1 MFVSLYC
8 WAVIEFVF
16 FVQISE
22 TVRFVYGP
30 LPPFLCHLHIYFR
43 GSIVYIMLMYKNAS
57 VLTKYAFIFC
67 LKNPAAFNNEF
78 WCQIILIWVHIF
90 SLLFRGIEDWISPKT
105 SINYYICIGKKPQLT
120 GQPNFNGIIELFT
133 IVVHIFVF
141 TRIYLF
147 KRNGNERKNMT
158 VNKIFTVKD
167 VEKR

>member
-1 MFVSLYC
+1 
-8 WAVIEFVF
+8 
-16 FVQISE
+16 
-22 TVRFVYGP
+22 
-30 LPPFLCHLHIYFR
+30 
-43 GSIVYIMLMYKNAS
+43 MYKNAS